1 MGKAARA
8 KKRARA
14 SKQALQVAGTKTVEK
29 AAKTRTKVEEPENF
43 IQRAVRF
50 LKEVKIEAKKITW
63 PDKKQVFAST
73 LMVLAFSLFVG
84 GYLGLLDVI
93 YNAIISFLVR

>member
-1 MGKAARA
+1 MGKAKSRKKKKLEGKPVAYKA
-8 KKRARA
+8 KEPV
-14 SKQALQVAGTKTVEK
+14 SKKGALSQKSSQG
-29 AAKTRTKVEEPENF
+29 NF
-43 IQRAVRF
+43 FERAVKF

-73 LMVLAFSLFVG
+73 MMVLAFSLFIG